1 MLTALQLNNIGFD
14 YISELLEPCS
24 PYGEQLRRRMRT
36 YSPEEHGTLVCAL
49 ENLRTL
55 ALLFDRNNDAF
66 VKAERALMLLKDIR
80 PSLKKSLEFTLTDV
94 ELFEL
99 KLFLIRLDVL
109 CGAYRELCGKTELE
123 NIDIHAFPEA
133 LDIIDPDG
141 MRAMSFRVSDSCSEK
156 IASIRRER
164 RQTDILLRS
173 AEGEEKEALIVK
185 RTQLT
190 AEEENED
197 ARLRTVMTENLR
209 RFVPDIEKVTKSI
222 AEFDFA
228 LAKVR
233 LMKKAGGNIPTVN
246 PSDGGKIF
254 LSIKGMRNPAIEKAL
269 EARGRRFVPINI
281 ELGAGAT
288 VITGANMGGKSVALK
303 TLALNVWLAL
313 AGCPVFCTEAVI
325 PHFSGIYLLYEDIS
339 SGAGGLSSFG
349 GEMVRFNNILEAQ
362 KTEKLSLVLID
373 EFARGTNPAEGAA
386 LVRAAVRYFNSEKH
400 AAALLT
406 THFDNI
412 APYAAAHYQVMGLKN
427 ADKAALNSALDR
439 SGKNAAI
446 TLEDFMDYG
455 LYRAEKNA
463 NPPRDALTVCRALHV
478 SEDFMKFVD

>member
-1 MLTALQLNNIGFD
+1 MLTAVQLNNIGFD
-14 YISELLEPCS
+14 YVSGLFEPCS
-24 PYGEQLRRRMRT
+24 PYGEQLKRRMKT
-36 YSPEEHGTLVCAL
+36 YSPEEYKGLICEL
-49 ENLRTL
+49 ENIKTL
-55 ALLFDRNNDAF
+55 ASLFDKDKDAF
-66 VKAERALMLLKDIR
+66 VKTERALMMLKDIR

-94 ELFEL
+94 EMFEL
-99 KLFLIRLDVL
+99 KLFLIRLDAL
-109 CGAYRELCGKTELE
+109 CGAYCELCGDIRLK
-123 NIDIHAFPEA
+123 NINIHAFPEA

-156 IASIRRER
+156 LASIRRER
-164 RQTDILLRS
+164 KQTDILLRN
-173 AEGEEKEALIVK
+173 AEGEEKEALIVR

-197 ARLRTVMTENLR
+197 ARLRTLMTENLR
-209 RFVPDIEKVTKSI
+209 RYVPDIEKVTQSI
-222 AEFDFA
+222 AKFDFA

-233 LMKKAGGNIPTVN
+233 LMKKTNAIIPEIYPADDEN
-246 PSDGGKIF
+246 PV
-254 LSIKGMRNPAIEKAL
+254 LSMKGMRNPAIENAL
-269 EARGRRFVPINI
+269 EMRGRHFVPIDI
-281 ELGAGAT
+281 ELSTGTT

-313 AGCPVFCTEAVI
+313 AGCPVFCTEAGI
-325 PHFSGIYLLYEDIS
+325 PHFSGIYLLYEDIAS
-339 SGAGGLSSFG
+339 STGGLSSFG
-349 GEMVRFNNILEAQ
+349 GEMVRFNNILESQ
-362 KTEKLSLVLID
+362 KAEKLSLVLID

-400 AAALLT
+400 AFALLT

-427 ADKAALNSALDR
+427 ADKAALNSALNR
-439 SGKNAAI
+439 SGKNAAV

-455 LYRAEKNA
+455 LYRAEKSA

-478 SEDFMKFVD
+478 SDEFMKFVD